1 MTVLKWIFV
10 TVGVLFAACV
20 AVVVGVAVWAT
31 NVEAVQISEA
41 DFAPGGAYTQ
51 ADRDELLKACEQS
64 KNPKLPNCC
73 NCIADNGAKLSR
85 YSRLMLGAGLGGMNS
100 TRMVAITKGLL
111 ESGVS
116 EEKIEAAG
124 KDLEQQAEEIKKSCG
139 LLAE

>member
-1 MTVLKWIFV
+1 MTILKWIFV

-20 AVVVGVAVWAT
+20 AIVVGLGFWASS
-31 NVEAVQISEA
+31 VEAVQISEA
-41 DFAPGGAYTQ
+41 DFQPGGTYTQ
-51 ADRDELLKACEQS
+51 AERDDLLKACEQS
-64 KNPKLPNCC
+64 KNTKLPNCC

-85 YSRLMLGAGLGGMNS
+85 YSRLMLGVGLGGMDT
-100 TRMVAITKGLL
+100 TRMVAITKGLM

-139 LLAE
+139 LLP